1 MYYQGQK
8 IFLLAKNVLQGL
20 VILGVLCSSQLWS
33 NALNFFQPFAYFYS
47 PWMAFFERTIYTGDW
62 DLFFFLFQKNL
73 CGFLKLGVI
82 SIFFKEIGTATYPDM
97 YQLSLGRTNKF
108 VTNKWYIVFLQYKRK
123 IVILHQRLICPL
135 VPKPEIKSPNICYAA
150 VCYAL
155 VYQLPNIHNM
165 ALAILTYI
173 WNKLLTID
181 DIG

>member
-33 NALNFFQPFAYFYS
+33 NALNFFSHLHISIPHG
-47 PWMAFFERTIYTGDW
+47 W
-62 DLFFFLFQKNL
+62 LFLNEPSILGTETCFFLFQKNL

-82 SIFFKEIGTATYPDM
+82 SIFFKEIGTTTYPDM